1 MATVYSGFMAPEPGI
16 TFSFSIAGMMV
27 TVLSLYVFWR
37 TKVPDLL
44 ATIGLKRGAS
54 GLLAPLL
61 RGLAAGGVT
70 ALFAWLYL
78 QAIANVEFFDALQE
92 KVALLRVDVDGFF
105 WLALT
110 GIVAAP
116 IFEEYIFRGLV
127 YRGLRRSYG
136 PLPSILGSAAL
147 FASVHPPISVVPV
160 FVLGLAAGWSF
171 ERSRHLIAPI
181 AAHVIYNVFVFWFQ
195 SS

>member
-1 MATVYSGFMAPEPGI
+1 MAIVYSGFIAPGPGI
-16 TFSFSIAGMMV
+16 TLSFSIAGMMV

-37 TKVPDLL
+37 TKVPDFLG
-44 ATIGLKRGAS
+44 TIGLERGATNL
-54 GLLAPLL
+54 GAALL
-61 RGLAAGGVT
+61 RGLAAGAVT
-70 ALFAWLYL
+70 ALLAWLYL
-78 QAIANVEFFDALQE
+78 QAIANVELFSALQE
-92 KVALLRVDVDGFF
+92 EVARLRVDVGGFF

-110 GIVAAP
+110 GIVVAP

-136 PLPSILGSAAL
+136 PLLSILGSAAL
-147 FASVHPPISVVPV
+147 FAIVHPPISVIPV

-181 AAHVIYNVFVFWFQ
+181 AAHMIYNVFVFSFQ